1 MVLLYVKALV
11 LQFCYFKAT
20 REVVSSSLFKY
31 AY

>member
-11 LQFCYFKAT
+11 LQFCYFKAMS
-20 REVVSSSLFKY
+20 EVVSSCLFKY